1 MSNKAKIS
9 VISRVGWEYDDSNYY
24 RPESGGLHPESAV
37 LLNDM
42 AHELCKQM
50 NLDEARKNG
59 GKYFLMEYGHVPFLD
74 PEDYSEK
81 ELEEVEKFRQ
91 EHFLD
96 ESWYFK
102 KNPKEIPDEVLA
114 NAMREFGIS
123 FFEVVEIDLIA

>member
-59 GKYFLMEYGHVPFLD
+59 GKYCLREYGQVPFPD
-74 PEDYSEK
+74 PEDCSEE
-81 ELEEVEKFRQ
+81 ELEEIEKFRK

-96 ESWYFK
+96 DNWQFERHL
-102 KNPKEIPDEVLA
+102 KEIPDEVLE
-114 NAMREFGIS
+114 NAMREFGVL